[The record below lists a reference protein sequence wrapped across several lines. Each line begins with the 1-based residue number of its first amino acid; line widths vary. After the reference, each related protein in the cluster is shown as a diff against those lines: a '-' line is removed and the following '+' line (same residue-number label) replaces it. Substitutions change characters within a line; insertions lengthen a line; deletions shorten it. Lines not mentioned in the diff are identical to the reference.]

1 MSDMQLIEAVKA
13 GQLPVVKELLA
24 SGADVN
30 QQDNQGWTSLNWA
43 AGRGDVPSVRLLVEH
58 GADVCKT
65 GRDLRTP
72 AMIAVA
78 AGRVETARF
87 LRELESQLQTGGAD
101 AERKYCR
108 AYYLKD
114 LRQFGGWSESAPARE
129 DSAEV
134 DGVEEDAI
142 AYVHEDYHVTRSI
155 WAREDVLFD
164 GDTPEWREFCHQILN
179 FRVPDDLDLIGVAST
194 ESTQG

>member
-1 MSDMQLIEAVKA
+1 MSDLQLIEAVKA

-30 QQDNQGWTSLNWA
+30 QQDGNGWTPLNWA
-43 AGRGDVPSVRLLVEH
+43 AGKGDLPSVRLLVEH
-58 GADVCKT
+58 GADVRKT

-87 LRELESQLQTGGAD
+87 LRRLESELQVED

-114 LRQFGGWSESAPARE
+114 LRQFDGWPEGGPARDGTE
-129 DSAEV
+129 TDGAEQ
-134 DGVEEDAI
+134 DAI

-155 WAREDVLFD
+155 WAREDILFD
-164 GDTPEWREFCHQILN
+164 GDTPEWREFCHQTLN
-179 FRVPDDLDLIGVAST
+179 FHVPDDLDLIGAAST
-194 ESTQG
+194 ETTEG